1 MYIYILYIYTYVC
14 IYNIYI
20 DISRFLSSSVFSCN
34 LLEQKI
40 VIMYIVKD

>member
-1 MYIYILYIYTYVC
+1 MYIYIYVC

-20 DISRFLSSSVFSCN
+20 LRFLSSGVFSCN

>member
-1 MYIYILYIYTYVC
+1 MYVYIIYIY
-14 IYNIYI
+14 
-20 DISRFLSSSVFSCN
+20 ISRFLSSRVFSCN

>member
-1 MYIYILYIYTYVC
+1 MYVYIIYIYIYIY
-14 IYNIYI
+14 IYNTY
-20 DISRFLSSSVFSCN
+20 ISRFLSSGVFSCN